1 MSDFSELTAWLKRID
16 EQLDDNGKRQLNQ
29 RIATKLK
36 QQWSRRIRSQ
46 IDPSGAGFVP
56 RKVKSRRF
64 RTKQNRIKTGA
75 MFIRAAG
82 MLKTAYSSHHAEIGF
97 AGRLAQIMAVHQ
109 YGQVAKPSPNVRAVQ
124 YAKRETVG
132 FSSEDE
138 QLIIEEIE
146 NFFMNLQ

>member
-1 MSDFSELTAWLKRID
+1 MSDFSGLTDWLKRID
-16 EQLDDNGKRQLNQ
+16 EQLDDNAKSQLTQ

-56 RKVKSRRF
+56 RKAKSRRY
-64 RTKQNRIKTGA
+64 QSQRIKTGA
-75 MFIRAAG
+75 MFIRASR
-82 MLKTAYSSHHAEIGF
+82 MLKTAYSAHHAEIGF
-97 AGRLAQIMAVHQ
+97 VGRLAQIMAVHQ
-109 YGQVAKPSPNVRAVQ
+109 YGQVAKPSPNARAVQ
-124 YAKRETVG
+124 YAQRETVG

-138 QLIIEEIE
+138 QLIIDEIE